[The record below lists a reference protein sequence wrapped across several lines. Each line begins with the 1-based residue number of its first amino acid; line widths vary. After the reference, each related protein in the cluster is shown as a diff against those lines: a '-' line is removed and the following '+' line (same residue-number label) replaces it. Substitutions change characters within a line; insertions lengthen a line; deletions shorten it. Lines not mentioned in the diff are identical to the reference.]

1 MAFEWK
7 NSKDIFKGPGIYHL
21 TFAVVNRAPILG
33 TLVPLSEPDAEG
45 HTVWVRA
52 TELGRA
58 VLAKMNELEALH
70 PELQV
75 IWKQLMPDHLHALI
89 WMHEGFEGSI
99 KMVARGYAQGCSKI
113 ARRYARSAQAAATAA
128 KGAGDGDRAATAAA
142 DAAAKGAGDL
152 SIYVAQSD
160 CADDTNRPL
169 SQGSSSLKQGL
180 GASGAGQE
188 EQGVYDCG
196 NGAPTLFSPPF
207 IRTLAHKGQ
216 LDRMVKYVKS
226 NPNNAWMRRLHPN
239 LYHIR
244 RSRMIAGLRFDT
256 MGKERLLDYP
266 DTSVIALPRDL
277 GPEQIAAAVQRALM
291 DAERGC
297 ITYTAAINA
306 GERAVARA
314 IREAGYPL
322 VVMLLEGFPAEGTE
336 AAHYFHP
343 GIAYHQACGEGRLFL
358 MAPHPDNYLNPEL
371 IARTEATL
379 RLKAEARGL
388 HYQPIP
394 HTSTRWRM
402 IAGNEML
409 AVCAGGAVLGH

>member
-1 MAFEWK
+1 MSFTWK
-7 NSKDIFKGPGIYHL
+7 DNGEIFKGEGIYHL

-33 TLVPLSEPDAEG
+33 KLEPLPIPDAEG
-45 HTVWVRA
+45 RKAWVRA

-58 VLAKMNELEALH
+58 VLTKMNELRVRF
-70 PELQV
+70 PELQI
-75 IWKQLMPDHLHALI
+75 IWKELMPDHLHVLI

-113 ARRYARSAQAAATAA
+113 ARRLAHPDQG
-128 KGAGDGDRAATAAA
+128 GAGSA
-142 DAAAKGAGDL
+142 GAGSAAGAAGAGPGL
-152 SIYVAQSD
+152 SIYAAQFD
-160 CADDTNRPL
+160 CADCTNIP
-169 SQGSSSLKQGL
+169 SPQAPASEKQ
-180 GASGAGQE
+180 
-188 EQGVYDCG
+188 EQRAYDCG

-226 NPNNAWMRRLHPN
+226 NPDNAWMRRMHPD
-239 LYHIR
+239 LYTIR
-244 RSRMIAGLRFDT
+244 RSRCIAGLLFDT

-266 DTSVIALPRDL
+266 DTQIIALPRAL
-277 GPEQIAAAVQRALM
+277 TPEQIAQEVQHALSN
-291 DAERGC
+291 AQRGC

-306 GERAVARA
+306 GEKAVAKA
-314 IREAGYPL
+314 IREAGFPM
-322 VVMLLEGFPAEGTE
+322 VVMMLKGFPPEGTE
-336 AAHYFHP
+336 AARYFHP
-343 GIAYHQACGEGRLFL
+343 GMVYHQACGEAQMFL
-358 MAPHPDNYLNPEL
+358 LAPHPDNYLAPEL

-379 RLKAEARGL
+379 RLKAEAKGH

-409 AVCAGGAVLGH
+409 RMIAGE